1 MPNGTLNRNYVKNM
15 CQWLKD
21 HGYAP
26 KYDHAGIYCIKLNN
40 QLVYIGKSHNMLQR
54 VAQHYVGIQD
64 GTEAKYRILN
74 NVPIPHRAIQF
85 DVLYDAKEQQYDAI
99 TEEIGQKEGE
109 YIRKYLPPLNTQIPK
124 EEDWRKFEG
133 RKINEQEIIKALS

>member
-85 DVLYDAKEQQYDAI
+85 DVLYAAKEQQYDAI
-99 TEEIGQKEGE
+99 TEEIGQREGE

-124 EEDWRKFEG
+124 EEDWRKFEV

>member
-1 MPNGTLNRNYVKNM
+1 
-15 CQWLKD
+15 
-21 HGYAP
+21 
-26 KYDHAGIYCIKLNN
+26 
-40 QLVYIGKSHNMLQR
+40 MLQR

-124 EEDWRKFEG
+124 EEDWRKFEV

>member
-54 VAQHYVGIQD
+54 VAQHYVGQISH
-64 GTEAKYRILN
+64 L
-74 NVPIPHRAIQF
+74 
-85 DVLYDAKEQQYDAI
+85 EQCAY
-99 TEEIGQKEGE
+99 
-109 YIRKYLPPLNTQIPK
+109 PPPRHIV
-124 EEDWRKFEG
+124 
-133 RKINEQEIIKALS
+133 

>member
-85 DVLYDAKEQQYDAI
+85 DVLYDAKAKGAAAI
-99 TEEIGQKEGE
+99 KEEIGRKEGE
-109 YIRKYLPPLNTQIPK
+109 YIRQYRPVLNTQIPRA
-124 EEDWRKFEG
+124 EDWHKWET
-133 RKINEQEIIKALS
+133 NMVDAAEVLAQYL

>member
-54 VAQHYVGIQD
+54 VAQ
-64 GTEAKYRILN
+64 
-74 NVPIPHRAIQF
+74 
-85 DVLYDAKEQQYDAI
+85 QYDAI

-124 EEDWRKFEG
+124 EEDWRKFEV